1 MNQFCAYKAGNCAH
15 KIGICICCWKGM
27 LSLRLVR
34 EASQAASTPGFY
46 PGVSQSVAPAA
57 APAALPHLLKMWRV
71 RRADSQS
78 HKTTN
83 LPCSRLQQHR
93 QHLPGGWGILAEHLQ
108 PRSTSCPG
116 EAPVPSDVAA
126 GHGHCVTS
134 AGRSPQAGPFVSGFA
149 VRPTSLAVS
158 KAGGMRE
165 MTFCSC
171 ADVSAP
177 SETL

>member
-1 MNQFCAYKAGNCAH
+1 
-15 KIGICICCWKGM
+15 M
-27 LSLRLVR
+27 LSWRLVR
-34 EASQAASTPGFY
+34 EASEAASTPGWY
-46 PGVSQSVAPAA
+46 PGVSQSVARAA
-57 APAALPHLLKMWRV
+57 APAVLPQLFKTWRV

-83 LPCSRLQQHR
+83 LPCSGPKQHR
-93 QHLPGGWGILAEHLQ
+93 QHLPGGWGIWLNISSQGAH
-108 PRSTSCPG
+108 PAPDV
-116 EAPVPSDVAA
+116 PVPSDVAA

-134 AGRSPQAGPFVSGFA
+134 QQCPFVSGSA

-171 ADVSAP
+171 ADVTAP
-177 SETL
+177 SEML